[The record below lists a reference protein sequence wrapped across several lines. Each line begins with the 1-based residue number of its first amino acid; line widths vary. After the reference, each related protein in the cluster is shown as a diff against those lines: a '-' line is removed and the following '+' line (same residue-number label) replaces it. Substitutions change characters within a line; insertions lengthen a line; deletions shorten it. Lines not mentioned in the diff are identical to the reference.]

1 MARKPNSVRTVQI
14 RISTTPRIQEY
25 LERLVDT
32 GLYGK
37 NPAEAADRLIASGIE
52 QILKEEILLKPNGQD
67 ND

>member
-1 MARKPNSVRTVQI
+1 MARKPNSVKTVQI
-14 RISTTPRIQEY
+14 RISTNPRIQEY

-52 QILKEEILLKPNGQD
+52 QILREGILLNPNNQGS
-67 ND
+67 N